1 MQNSEY
7 PTVNLDTEKMAQS
20 FSCSTLR
27 QIHVLAFSIKG
38 HYRENI
44 HLETKKGAGRIKL
57 KVSDGKRILSPAELQ
72 RLIIASIMMAIP
84 LFNCTTLRQI
94 HINAAY
100 KLLAFCTAEL
110 LSSIEMNPW
119 VFYISMIPSFQ

>member
-1 MQNSEY
+1 
-7 PTVNLDTEKMAQS
+7 MAQS

-44 HLETKKGAGRIKL
+44 DLETKKGAGRIKL

-72 RLIIASIMMAIP
+72 RLIIALIIMAMVMIDGQSP
-84 LFNCTTLRQI
+84 LHC
-94 HINAAY
+94 
-100 KLLAFCTAEL
+100 
-110 LSSIEMNPW
+110 
-119 VFYISMIPSFQ
+119 

>member
-1 MQNSEY
+1 M
-7 PTVNLDTEKMAQS
+7 VQS

-27 QIHVLAFSIKG
+27 QIHVLAFSIKE

-72 RLIIASIMMAIP
+72 RLIIALIIMAMVMIDGQSP
-84 LFNCTTLRQI
+84 LHC
-94 HINAAY
+94 
-100 KLLAFCTAEL
+100 
-110 LSSIEMNPW
+110 
-119 VFYISMIPSFQ
+119 